1 MFSDGN
7 GKSDEPILGARV
19 TLRQELNSN
28 REPHKTGVCPHSPFG
43 YPARPQRRA
52 TVSKVKLVGRS
63 SITGQFVP
71 LRYTDKH
78 PRTTE
83 KEHVRVGTRKK

>member
-1 MFSDGN
+1 MY
-7 GKSDEPILGARV
+7 
-19 TLRQELNSN
+19 
-28 REPHKTGVCPHSPFG
+28 KT
-43 YPARPQRRA
+43 
-52 TVSKVKLVGRS
+52 KLVGRS
-63 SITGQFVP
+63 SVTGKFVP